1 MYSYRQSQTVA
12 KEDKLLN
19 TLLQL
24 YCVFLPFEEAMASS
38 FGSVQ
43 KILGIIIIV
52 YIFFCY
58 YEQLVI
64 RRESIPLIVWLL
76 FLALSFFWSDNEAN
90 WRYFFQIY
98 AVQVIFFLAVES
110 IDMNM
115 INLHKIRLSL
125 IAGAVISAG
134 ILVFMPSES
143 YLTDEGR
150 RTVIMFGHTFDP
162 NIVASIM
169 NMGIL
174 SAIGEFI
181 ANQTGKVRFLYLAS
195 SGWILLGTLLT
206 GSRGGLIS
214 LVVGL
219 LFILLPELK
228 DKKES
233 KWTRRFIVLGA
244 AITVFVISFLPKNL
258 IEARFTKNTILGI
271 NELTAGSHN
280 RYTIWEHALEL
291 FQNRMFLGYG
301 CGNFMNSLATVYR
314 SSASHNLYILLLIE
328 CGIIGSIPFL
338 IFIVSHIR
346 RTVKSQNFIALGLL
360 VAALVMALSL
370 DSITYKYFWV
380 TLIYVVVAFNQ
391 TKQGNDILINSR

>member
-1 MYSYRQSQTVA
+1 MYSYRKPQTVA
-12 KEDKLLN
+12 KEDTILN

-24 YCVFLPFEEAMASS
+24 YCVLLPFEEAMALS

-43 KILGIIIIV
+43 KILGLLIIV
-52 YIFFCY
+52 YIFLY
-58 YEQLVI
+58 YYDQLVI
-64 RRESIPLIVWLL
+64 RKDSIPLIVWLL
-76 FLALSFFWSDNEAN
+76 FLALSYFWSDSEAN

-125 IAGAVISAG
+125 IAGAVIAAG
-134 ILVFMPSES
+134 ILIFMPSQS

-181 ANQTGKVRFLYLAS
+181 TNQTGKGRLVYLAC
-195 SGWILLGTLLT
+195 SGWILLGSLLT

-214 LVVGL
+214 LVAGL
-219 LFILLPELK
+219 LFILLPKLK
-228 DKKES
+228 DKKER
-233 KWTRRFIVLGA
+233 KWARRFIVLGA
-244 AITVFVISFLPKNL
+244 AITMFVITFLPENL
-258 IEARFTKNTILGI
+258 INARFTKNTILGI
-271 NELTAGSHN
+271 NELNAGSHN

-291 FQNRMFLGYG
+291 FQKRMFFGYG
-301 CGNFMNSLATVYR
+301 CGNFMNSMATVYR
-314 SSASHNLYILLLIE
+314 SSASHNLYILLLTE
-328 CGIIGSIPFL
+328 GGIIGFIPFL
-338 IFIVSHIR
+338 LFIVSHIR
-346 RTVKSQNFIALGLL
+346 RTVKTQNYIALGLL
-360 VAALVMALSL
+360 AAALVMGLSL
-370 DSITYKYFWV
+370 DSITYKYFWF
-380 TLIYVVVAFNQ
+380 TLIYVVIAFNQ
-391 TKQGNDILINSR
+391 TKLR